1 MNRTD
6 RLFAI
11 VLELQ
16 RHGERRAEDLA
27 ETFEVSKRTIYRDV
41 QALAESGIPLVEITG
56 RGYSLIEDYFLP
68 PVNFSSDEALMLL
81 LGSDILEQH
90 FDAQYQRAA
99 ETASSKIESILP
111 LHLKNMVSYL
121 RQNISMFAMKDMNRT
136 KSRQLAQIRRAIIE
150 RRILKIHYTRRYVNT
165 DQSVREI
172 APYSLASLEHDW
184 YLMAY
189 CFLREGLRVFR
200 LSRIDQLDVLPKR
213 FERPKDFDPNWI
225 DTRRP
230 HYVTIKAWVSN
241 DIIRWIHEDRPF
253 ALVHEEP
260 CDDGWQ
266 LTFHVRHEDELFHWL
281 LGWGSQLRIL
291 EPDSLRQK
299 LINEIEQMLEVH
311 QPLLT

>member
-16 RHGERRAEDLA
+16 RHGKRRAEDLA
-27 ETFEVSKRTIYRDV
+27 KTFEVSKRTIYRDV
-41 QALAESGIPLVEITG
+41 QALAESGIPLLSLTG
-56 RGYSLIEDYFLP
+56 RGYSLMEGYFLP

-81 LGSDILEQH
+81 LGSDILRQH

-111 LHLKNMVSYL
+111 AHLKDQVAYL
-121 RQNISMFAMKDMNRT
+121 RQNITLFAMKDMNEI
-136 KSRQLAQIRRAIIE
+136 KFRQLAQIRRAIIE
-150 RRILKIHYTRRYVNT
+150 QRVLQIHYTRRYVDSPQT
-165 DQSVREI
+165 VREI

-189 CFLREGLRVFR
+189 CYLREGLRVFR
-200 LSRIDQLDVLPKR
+200 LSRIDKLDILPKR
-213 FERPKDFDPNWI
+213 FERPQDFDPNWI
-225 DTRRP
+225 DSRRP
-230 HYVTIKAWVSN
+230 HHVTVKVWVSD
-241 DIIRWIHEDRPF
+241 DIIRWIHEQRPF
-253 ALVHEEP
+253 SLVDEKASES
-260 CDDGWQ
+260 GWE
-266 LTFHVRHEDELFHWL
+266 LTFYVRHEDELFHWL
-281 LGWGSQLRIL
+281 LGWGRQIKVL

-299 LINEIEQMLEVH
+299 IIHEIEQMLEIH